1 MNNMIETKQLTKRFK
16 HRGGL
21 NLELSK
27 INTTEKILWMVPKS
41 SVQKEPCF
49 YLNKCAEIK

>member
-1 MNNMIETKQLTKRFK
+1 MIETKQLTKRFK